1 MPGNDIRVS
10 PPQRCAFTR
19 PRGGDFFAPALEPC
33 GSPQEKHAVRAS
45 VVLATWRS
53 PLAGHG
59 AAAEAGYDRRC
70 PYKPR
75 RHSSVAGNLGE
86 RRLLTATF
94 AQSGRMPIAVSAA
107 MRPLSTH
114 NVRIG
119 LCSASRASAN
129 RTRAAAVS
137 ADMVSPE

>member
-1 MPGNDIRVS
+1 VPSQRETRRLIKVPAKPRLS
-10 PPQRCAFTR
+10 PSPT
-19 PRGGDFFAPALEPC
+19 G
-33 GSPQEKHAVRAS
+33 PQEKRAVRAS

-59 AAAEAGYDRRC
+59 AAAEAVGYDRRC

-86 RRLLTATF
+86 RRLLTTTF
-94 AQSGRMPIAVSAA
+94 AQSGRMPIAVSTA
-107 MRPLSTH
+107 MRPLTTH
-114 NVRIG
+114 NARIG
-119 LCSASRASAN
+119 LCSTSRASAY